1 MANRRHSNKRS
12 RSRSGCLT
20 CRDRHMKCD
29 EQQPVCRNCLRSKRK
44 CVKGIRLNFTQY
56 SIYEPPRIGVESNS
70 QYRILDQ
77 SITIA
82 SLYHN
87 GRNQYEPYI
96 DYHTP
101 DELRESDIQYQKD
114 VYYSLLSGSSQVV
127 VDAQEN
133 RGFED
138 YSQKPLVPSG
148 QAVVGSSSQLAIA
161 NRADSSAVQNPTFVA
176 EFYNNSI
183 AENNDIINELMNEPV
198 SFPSEAGHHKDL
210 IGHTELTQ
218 SEMPEQD
225 EKTDEGVRPLISQQV
240 FQDFDTERFIHLIQ
254 GQKYYWLL
262 DVFNELEVWKSII
275 PNYCLKLTEQNL
287 GNESN
292 SFLIECLLSC
302 SEQASDDVPSLL
314 SKQSNNW
321 SKLQFK
327 TLSINNSGSFER
339 ILISIVLIFLNVM
352 SKLQSGKWSFD
363 SRCQDILNQQTKLYD
378 RVMSKYENISETH
391 WSKLKSIIFISSI
404 HSVSILKFFIS
415 KQFKNDKPEIEH
427 STLALHH
434 TEPTKMYKDLNR
446 FEISN
451 INMLYDRFDYPQINY
466 KLEVQQLSPNSVK
479 SDSFLLRRVMWYL
492 IKLDF
497 HFTHPEHP
505 DIDIDYDFIYNEVD
519 IADIPLDEERL
530 PSSFGGPAEDSQDF
544 FFNRSERGAPTDA
557 LLGLSRKVI
566 LPNDKLIAVQLFK
579 EFIKMMLSDGD
590 DTIKSVSKQR
600 INLIFNTIND
610 SHLEPD
616 IVKLW
621 HANFKWVLD
630 D

>member
-1 MANRRHSNKRS
+1 
-12 RSRSGCLT
+12 
-20 CRDRHMKCD
+20 MKCD

-44 CVKGIRLNFTQY
+44 CVRGIRLNFTQY
-56 SIYEPPRIGVESNS
+56 SIYEPPRIGVGSNS

-87 GRNQYEPYI
+87 GRDQYEPYI

-101 DELRESDIQYQKD
+101 DELRESDLQYQKD
-114 VYYSLLSGSSQVV
+114 VYYSLLSGSSLVV
-127 VDAQEN
+127 VDADEN
-133 RGFED
+133 RGFEED
-138 YSQKPLVPSG
+138 NPRTPLLPSG
-148 QAVVGSSSQLAIA
+148 QTVVGSLSQSAMS
-161 NRADSSAVQNPTFVA
+161 NRAESSVQNPTFEA

-183 AENNDIINELMNEPV
+183 AENNDIINELMNEPAP
-198 SFPSEAGHHKDL
+198 FPSEAGHHKDF
-210 IGHTELTQ
+210 IRHTALTL
-218 SEMPEQD
+218 SEIPEQSKKVV
-225 EKTDEGVRPLISQQV
+225 ESVPPLISQQV

-254 GQKYYWLL
+254 VQKYYWLL
-262 DVFNELEVWKSII
+262 DLFNELEVWKLII

-302 SEQASDDVPSLL
+302 SEQASDEVSSLL

-321 SKLQFK
+321 SKLQYK
-327 TLSINNSGSFER
+327 TLNINNSGLFER
-339 ILISIVLIFLNVM
+339 ILISIVLILMNIM
-352 SKLQSGKWSFD
+352 SKLQSGKWQFD
-363 SRCQDILNQQTKLYD
+363 SRCQDILNQQAKLYD
-378 RVMSKYENISETH
+378 SVMSKYENINETL
-391 WSKLKSIIFISSI
+391 WSKLKSFIFISSI
-404 HSVSILKFFIS
+404 HSVLILKFFIS
-415 KQFKNDKPEIEH
+415 KQFKKDKLEIEP
-427 STLALHH
+427 STLALPL
-434 TEPTKMYKDLNR
+434 TESTELYKDLNR

-451 INMLYDRFDYPQINY
+451 INILYDRFDYPQINY
-466 KLEVQQLSPNSVK
+466 KLEIQQLRPNSVK

-519 IADIPLDEERL
+519 IADIPLDEEHLRCSIG
-530 PSSFGGPAEDSQDF
+530 SSAEHSQDM
-544 FFNRSERGAPTDA
+544 FFNHTGRGASTEE
-557 LLGLSRKVI
+557 LFRLSRKVI

-579 EFIKMMLSDGD
+579 EFIKMMLSNGN
-590 DTIKSVSKQR
+590 DTVRLTSKQR
-600 INLIFNTIND
+600 INLIFNTINN

-621 HANFKWVLD
+621 HNNFKWVLD